1 MQKNTVY
8 ILSGPAGAGKTT
20 IWHVVEEAVPHIE
33 KVVTTTSRPIRE
45 GEVDGT
51 HYHFLTK

>member
-20 IWHVVEEAVPHIE
+20 IWHAIEKDATHIE
-33 KVVTTTSRPIRE
+33 KVVTTTSRSMRE
-45 GEVDGT
+45 
-51 HYHFLTK
+51 